1 MDYIDTIYGQLS
13 SLNLAASK
21 TDYSRRWLGMEGSY
35 YRNKLSKRRS
45 ASARVYGQLAC
56 KLMESASE
64 LRMLGDNKAAREMS
78 EIASSCLS
86 EIMTTARA
94 RNLHRGGTYDAH

>member
-1 MDYIDTIYGQLS
+1 
-13 SLNLAASK
+13 
-21 TDYSRRWLGMEGSY
+21 
-35 YRNKLSKRRS
+35 
-45 ASARVYGQLAC
+45 
-56 KLMESASE
+56 MESASE
-64 LRMLGDNKAAREMS
+64 LRMRGDNKAAREMS